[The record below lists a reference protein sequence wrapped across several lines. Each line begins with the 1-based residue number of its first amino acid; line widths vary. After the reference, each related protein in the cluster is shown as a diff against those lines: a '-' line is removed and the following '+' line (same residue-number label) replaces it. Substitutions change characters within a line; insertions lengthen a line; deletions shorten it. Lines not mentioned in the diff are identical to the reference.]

1 MTYDVAI
8 IGGGPA
14 GSTAGIVLAT
24 AGRRVL
30 ILEREKFP
38 RFHIGESLLPY
49 TMQAFDRLGVR
60 EKMEE
65 RFMVKH
71 GAEIASACG
80 TREIRFHF
88 KNAFR
93 AKIPTAYQVTRSEF
107 DKVLLDHAA
116 ERGAEVRE
124 ETEVEKID
132 FANNGV
138 TLHTLSAD
146 GAKKNISASYVIDAT
161 GRNSLLGTHFGLKKP
176 YDGLKKFSVF
186 AHFDNVERPE
196 GINGTLTRMVRTS
209 KSWFWMIPL
218 TDTRTSIGLVM
229 NQDDFKAA
237 KKSPERMLMDT
248 IAEQPVMRARMEG
261 ATRVTQVY
269 ATGDYSYRNARLTGD
284 RWILTGDAAGF
295 IDPVFSSG
303 VFLAILS
310 AEKAADA
317 LNQVINH
324 PEKREKLFAEYSR
337 SVNKVMDVYL
347 HFVLGW
353 YTQPFIETFLNPT
366 KRFQMVPAINAIL
379 AGQDGSSFAI
389 KWRLWLFYIVVWLQ
403 KRFALSPRLTLEPGG
418 YGQPAPQIQ
427 TV

>member
-1 MTYDVAI
+1 MRYDVAI

-49 TMQAFDRLGVR
+49 TMEAFDRLGLR
-60 EKMEE
+60 EKMQQ
-65 RFMVKH
+65 RFLVKH

-88 KNAFR
+88 KNAFQ

-124 ETEVEKID
+124 ETAVEKMD
-132 FANNGV
+132 FGRDDV
-138 TLHTLSAD
+138 TLHTRSGSGTRETVSAR
-146 GAKKNISASYVIDAT
+146 YVIDAT
-161 GRNSLLGTHFGLKKP
+161 GRNSLIGTVFGLKKP

-196 GINGTLTRMVRTS
+196 GIDGTLTRMVRSS

-229 NQDDFKAA
+229 NQEDFKAA
-237 KKSPERMLMDT
+237 KKSPEDMLMAT
-248 IAEQPVMRARMEG
+248 IAEQPIMRARMQG

-269 ATGDYSYRNARLTGD
+269 ATGDYSYRNAQLTGD
-284 RWILTGDAAGF
+284 RWILAGDAAGF

-310 AEKAADA
+310 AEKAANA
-317 LNQVINH
+317 LDRALDQ
-324 PEKREKLFAEYSR
+324 PQKREKLFTEYSR

-366 KRFQMVPAINAIL
+366 RRLQMVPAINAIL
-379 AGQDGSSFAI
+379 AGQDGSNFAI
-389 KWRLWLFYIVVWLQ
+389 QWRIWLFYIVVWLQ
-403 KRFALSPRLTLEPGG
+403 KHFALSPRLTLEPVAHP
-418 YGQPAPQIQ
+418 QPRPEVQI
-427 TV
+427 V